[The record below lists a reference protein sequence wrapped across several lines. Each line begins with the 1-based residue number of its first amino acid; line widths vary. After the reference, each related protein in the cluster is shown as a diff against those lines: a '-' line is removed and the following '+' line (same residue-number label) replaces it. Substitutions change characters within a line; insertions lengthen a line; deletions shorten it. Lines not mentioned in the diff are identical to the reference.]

1 MKDRKKN
8 LIAREAVFVG
18 IRVVIFC
25 INCMSL
31 FHRFY
36 TMNENILYQ
45 MLKPTTIILHSKI
58 AMFDFVQS
66 CKGTMI

>member
-8 LIAREAVFVG
+8 LIARESVFVA

-31 FHRFY
+31 FLRFY

-45 MLKPTTIILHSKI
+45 MLQPTTIILHSKL

-66 CKGTMI
+66 CKDSMI